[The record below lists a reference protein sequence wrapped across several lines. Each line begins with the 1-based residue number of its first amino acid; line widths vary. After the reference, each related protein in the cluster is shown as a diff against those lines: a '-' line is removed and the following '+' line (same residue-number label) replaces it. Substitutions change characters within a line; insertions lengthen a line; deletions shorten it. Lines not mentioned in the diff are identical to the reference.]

1 MSPEAIDAFNNAS
14 GTTVSH
20 LSGFFTSALFVIA
33 IFWGVILLVGKIKAL
48 TKDHDIDVIRFLTV
62 ALQILAVLVIVL
74 LLVNV

>member
-1 MSPEAIDAFNNAS
+1 METHTQKFKVRLGIFIA
-14 GTTVSH
+14 GG
-20 LSGFFTSALFVIA
+20 LLLFVIA